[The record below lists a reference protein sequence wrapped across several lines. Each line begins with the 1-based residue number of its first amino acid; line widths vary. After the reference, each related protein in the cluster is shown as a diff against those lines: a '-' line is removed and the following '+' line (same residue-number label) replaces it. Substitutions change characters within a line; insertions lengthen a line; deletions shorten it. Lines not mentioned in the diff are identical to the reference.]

1 MKYLLGSSVLMLIL
15 GGALVFFVFQ
25 STPPTDA
32 KPKVTQPSG
41 MMQSSDK
48 VSVDATLDSSGKRI
62 VLTLQIE
69 DGWHVNATPASLDFL
84 IPTTVQVRQD
94 GKPAEMSIH
103 YPPGRAT
110 DIVLAGKAIEV
121 YDDGTQI
128 TVLPDP
134 SNAQDVSVGQLDLV
148 VTVQSCSDAGVCLAP
163 SIIETKPD
171 TLDSSL

>member
-15 GGALVFFVFQ
+15 GGALAFFVFQ
-25 STPPTDA
+25 NMPPPDA
-32 KPKVTQPSG
+32 KPKVTQLSG

-84 IPTTVQVRQD
+84 IPTTVQVRQA

-110 DIVLAGKAIEV
+110 DIELAGVPIEV
-121 YDDGTQI
+121 YDNGSQI
-128 TVLPDP
+128 TVRPDG
-134 SNAQDVSVGQLDLV
+134 SDVQSALTDTLKMS
-148 VTVQSCSDAGVCLAP
+148 VTVQSCSDAGICLAP
-163 SIIETKPD
+163 STIEIKPA
-171 TLDSSL
+171 L